1 MSETCPD
8 ESYEPIMRETLIDER
23 RKRERR
29 SRIREERDEGVGKE
43 GQRGSVT
50 RSTKGLAYGRVR

>member
-1 MSETCPD
+1 
-8 ESYEPIMRETLIDER
+8 MRETLIDER

-29 SRIREERDEGVGKE
+29 SRIREERDGGVGEE